1 MEAFSSKDMAMKA
14 QKKILSHMAS
24 KSMAHM
30 FIDDNSSEVLDELYR
45 VSKEHS
51 GNRAEAQKVVKNM
64 IKIAVK
70 VGVLF
75 RHEKFSADELS
86 LAQDFRKKLHHG
98 AMTAIS
104 FQEVEYTFDKSVM
117 MELLTDCRDLMLKLV
132 EKHLTPKS
140 LDRIRHVFNHY
151 ADPELLT
158 HLYDPQGT
166 LWSNLSKIC
175 SGLNRMIEEGKL

>member
-104 FQEVEYTFDKSVM
+104 FQEVQHTHIHNV
-117 MELLTDCRDLMLKLV
+117 CV
-132 EKHLTPKS
+132 I
-140 LDRIRHVFNHY
+140 IR
-151 ADPELLT
+151 E
-158 HLYDPQGT
+158 
-166 LWSNLSKIC
+166 LWSISALKSSLTTASEPLKI
-175 SGLNRMIEEGKL
+175 LRVHRHFTPDRKRLLRTP

>member
-1 MEAFSSKDMAMKA
+1 MKA

-51 GNRAEAQKVVKNM
+51 GNRGEAQKVVKNM

-104 FQEVEYTFDKSVM
+104 FQEVQLSHINNVCMIICELWFIKSSISSATTASDVLKPLKVLRVRRHFTPDRKR
-117 MELLTDCRDLMLKLV
+117 LLKT
-132 EKHLTPKS
+132 S
-140 LDRIRHVFNHY
+140 
-151 ADPELLT
+151 
-158 HLYDPQGT
+158 
-166 LWSNLSKIC
+166 
-175 SGLNRMIEEGKL
+175 